1 MFKVFSSC
9 AFYRPKAN
17 LFCSKWRN
25 SRVWRD
31 SRLILSNQK
40 SVFMQLATTNLVPRV
55 LSYPPWERGWQQPD
69 LLQDRFER
77 GWENAQQNNLYV
89 LVTRFTLDLPFFRC
103 SRSPCKCS
111 KLYYPTNISD
121 STKCVET
128 ACSLPLCSHCTYR
141 LHWTHINLKIV
152 RWISV
157 CSWTLC
163 LRSSR
168 WIHSSIM

>member
-31 SRLILSNQK
+31 SRVILSNQK
-40 SVFMQLATTNLVPRV
+40 SVFMQLEQRKNLRTVRRLNTTKSNSQSDKSHLCLQLATTNLVPRV

-77 GWENAQQNNLYV
+77 GWENAQQNNLPV
-89 LVTRFTLDLPFFRC
+89 LVTRFTLDLLFFRC
-103 SRSPCKCS
+103 SPCKCS
-111 KLYYPTNISD
+111 KLYYPTNTSD
-121 STKCVET
+121 ST
-128 ACSLPLCSHCTYR
+128 
-141 LHWTHINLKIV
+141 
-152 RWISV
+152 
-157 CSWTLC
+157 
-163 LRSSR
+163 
-168 WIHSSIM
+168 